1 MKTRLQELRKGAGY
15 KSAKSFAEHL
25 GMNVGTYTSYE
36 QGTRQMPMDVACDI
50 CDALGCSLDEL
61 AGRTPR
67 INYHTMSLE
76 GLSEQ
81 GRKDVEDFAEF
92 TRFKEYSKSKGQQ

>member
-1 MKTRLQELRKGAGY
+1 MKTQLQALRRNAGY
-15 KSAKSFAEHL
+15 RSAKSFAEKL

-36 QGTRQMPMDVACDI
+36 QGTRQMSMDVACDI

-61 AGRTPR
+61 AGRTPKYS
-67 INYHTMSLE
+67 YHVVSLE
-76 GLSEQ
+76 GLSDQ

-92 TRFKEYSKSKGQQ
+92 TRFKEFSKAKEQQ